1 VDTRKMLDRKAS
13 ALMVGLCMIWGLQ
26 QVVLKLA
33 AADISPM
40 MQIAI
45 RSGLSA
51 ILVYP
56 LIQRQKGTTL
66 WSKQYL
72 FPGMW
77 VAFLFSAEF
86 FLVAEALRYTSASH
100 TVVLLYTAPIF
111 VALGL
116 HWKLPAERL
125 SMLQWVGI
133 SIAFL
138 GIVVT
143 FLGREEVHSTATQ
156 AMISNTLFGDFLALL
171 AGLLW
176 ALTTISLR
184 LTQLS
189 DAHPTQTL
197 FYQLVGG
204 CVLLLPLAFLMGQA
218 EIYWTGLA
226 IGSLIF
232 HTIVVSFISFMLW
245 FWLLRNYLANR
256 LGVFS
261 FLTPIF
267 GMLFGVLFLNEQIE
281 LNFLFGAAMVML
293 GVMIVSLHH
302 WIEKKLYSQVKTN
315 EWSE

>member
-1 VDTRKMLDRKAS
+1 MRQALDAKAS
-13 ALMVGLCMIWGLQ
+13 TIMIGLCMIWGLQ

-33 AADISPM
+33 ASDISPI

-51 ILVYP
+51 LFVYP
-56 LIQRQKGTTL
+56 LIQLQKGTTL
-66 WSKQYL
+66 FSKEY
-72 FPGMW
+72 FIPGVW
-77 VAFLFSAEF
+77 IAFLFSAEF
-86 FLVAEALRYTSASH
+86 FLVAEALRYTTASH

-116 HWKLPAERL
+116 HWKLPSERL
-125 SMLQWVGI
+125 STVQWFGI
-133 SIAFL
+133 FIAFL

-143 FLGREEVHSTATQ
+143 FLGRDQSNSVGSFLSSTG
-156 AMISNTLFGDFLALL
+156 LWGDFLALS
-171 AGLLW
+171 AGGIW

-184 LTQLS
+184 LTKLS

-204 CVLLLPLAFLMGQA
+204 CVFLLPMAFVLGQA
-218 EIYWTGLA
+218 EIHWTQLA

-232 HTIVVSFISFMLW
+232 HTIIVSFISFMLW

-267 GMLFGVLFLNEQIE
+267 GMLCGVMFLNEQIE
-281 LNFLFGAAMVML
+281 MNFIFGTAMVML
-293 GVMIVSLHH
+293 GVFIVSMQGWIQRKILH
-302 WIEKKLYSQVKTN
+302 IES
-315 EWSE
+315 

>member
-1 VDTRKMLDRKAS
+1 MLDRKAS

-218 EIYWTGLA
+218 EIHWTGLA

-302 WIEKKLYSQVKTN
+302 WIEKKFYSQVKTN

>member
-1 VDTRKMLDRKAS
+1 
-13 ALMVGLCMIWGLQ
+13 
-26 QVVLKLA
+26 
-33 AADISPM
+33 
-40 MQIAI
+40 
-45 RSGLSA
+45 
-51 ILVYP
+51 
-56 LIQRQKGTTL
+56 
-66 WSKQYL
+66 
-72 FPGMW
+72 
-77 VAFLFSAEF
+77 
-86 FLVAEALRYTSASH
+86 
-100 TVVLLYTAPIF
+100 
-111 VALGL
+111 
-116 HWKLPAERL
+116 
-125 SMLQWVGI
+125 MLQWVGI

>member
-1 VDTRKMLDRKAS
+1 MLDRKAS

-133 SIAFL
+133 FIAFL

-218 EIYWTGLA
+218 EIHWTGLA

-245 FWLLRNYLANR
+245 FWLLRNYLANH

-281 LNFLFGAAMVML
+281 LNFLLGAAMVML

>member
-1 VDTRKMLDRKAS
+1 MLDRKAS

-33 AADISPM
+33 ATDISPM

-51 ILVYP
+51 VLVYP
-56 LIQRQKGTTL
+56 LIPRHKGTTL

-86 FLVAEALRYTSASH
+86 FLVAEALRFTSVSH
-100 TVVLLYTAPIF
+100 TVVLLYSAPIF

-125 SMLQWVGI
+125 SMLQWFGI
-133 SIAFL
+133 VIAFL

-143 FLGREEVHSTATQ
+143 FLGREEAHNTVAQ
-156 AMISNTLFGDFLALL
+156 ALSSHTLFGDFLALL

-204 CVLLLPLAFLMGQA
+204 CVLLLPLAFLLGQA
-218 EIYWTGLA
+218 EIHWTGLA

-232 HTIVVSFISFMLW
+232 HTIVVSLISFMLW

-261 FLTPIF
+261 FLTPIL

-281 LNFLFGAAMVML
+281 MNFIFGAAMVML

-302 WIEKKLYSQVKTN
+302 WIAKKFYSRVKIN

>member
-1 VDTRKMLDRKAS
+1 MLDRKAS

-133 SIAFL
+133 FIAFL